1 MIRRGTLVSTL
12 ALALAAC
19 GGGEPPPPQTEI
31 LAPPRPVGPG
41 AAQSVEEPVK
51 AEQRLPAV
59 TYDPKGRRD
68 PYEPLEF
75 TSGPKWLTVSSTRLT
90 GIVWSPRGT
99 YALLEGSDGIGYI
112 LRPGDTLGD
121 GRLVEIGKESAVFSV
136 APRSGSPPN
145 RVTLR
150 LKTD

>member
-1 MIRRGTLVSTL
+1 MIRRGTLVPAL

-19 GGGEPPPPQTEI
+19 GRGEPPEPQAEI
-31 LAPPRPVGPG
+31 LAPPRPAPPS
-41 AAQSVEEPVK
+41 AAQSAQEPAK
-51 AEQRLPAV
+51 AEQPLPAV
-59 TYDPKGRRD
+59 TYDSKGRRD
-68 PYEPLEF
+68 PYDPLEV

-90 GIVWSPRGT
+90 GIVWSQRGT

-121 GRLVEIGKESAVFSV
+121 GRLVEIGTESAVFSV
-136 APRSGSPPN
+136 VPRPGSPPN

-150 LKTD
+150 LKTE